1 MNDVNVVIQVA
12 KASAR
17 AGFGY
22 PLILAGK
29 QDTAVAYKE
38 CSSLTE
44 IETAG
49 FETSSDVYKAAELL
63 FMQNDAPSKV
73 AVCASVDASA
83 TALAGL
89 LEEGWRQLIVVS
101 TGVDEESTVDALA
114 TVIEGTNDKMYFAHV
129 ASTEVSTTAS
139 KLSGKTRT
147 VCIVYD
153 VKEDG
158 TDTKFPEA
166 ALVGA
171 TAGLEVG
178 SFTYKNIIL
187 KGVTPQA
194 FTDSQVTGDS
204 GFHKLGFITILK
216 KAGDIVTSEGIVV
229 SSEYIDIIDSK
240 DYIINQIEYQTQSLL
255 NRVPKLTYD
264 NNGIASL
271 EGVVLS
277 VLTDAAALGMIAQLG
292 DGVYDYSVTFAP
304 RSGCKEADI
313 SNREYKEGKF
323 SFTLAGAIHTGTIYG
338 TIVA

>member
-12 KASAR
+12 KASAK

-29 QDTAVAYKE
+29 QTSAVAYRE

-44 IETAG
+44 IESAG
-49 FETSSDVYKAAELL
+49 FAATTDIYKAAELL

-73 AVCASVDASA
+73 AVCASEDTSA

-89 LEEGWRQLIVVS
+89 LEEDWRQLIVVS
-101 TGVDEESTVDALA
+101 TGEEDSTVEQIA
-114 TVIEGTNDKMYFAHV
+114 TVIEGTRDKMYFTHV
-129 ASTEVSTTAS
+129 GSTAASTTATS
-139 KLSGKTRT
+139 LSGKERT

-153 VKEDG
+153 VDEAG

-171 TAGLEVG
+171 TAGLGIG

-187 KGVTPQA
+187 NGVLPQA
-194 FTDSQVTGDS
+194 FTDAQVTGDS
-204 GFHKLGFITILK
+204 GFHKLGLITILK

-229 SSEYIDIIDSK
+229 SKEYIDIIDSK

-255 NRVPKLTYD
+255 NRVPKLAYD

-304 RSGCKEADI
+304 RNECQEADI